1 MTVCLSLKEDT
12 NKNKVHYK
20 MEKTGAKIREIK
32 MEKGTKKIYLHR
44 YLLQFVLFI
53 CDYHEG
59 SLFSADFVACM
70 SSKILLM
77 MVMMKCFIPIKHS
90 AWCNPCLYTRP
101 WFLDLCLT
109 YICWNEPQG
118 VPYMFSS
125 LLQRQSSFTLCSFNW
140 VSWEMIGLSALRQR
154 KSVDN

>member
-44 YLLQFVLFI
+44 YLLQLVFFFLI

-59 SLFSADFVACM
+59 SLFLADFVVCM
-70 SSKILLM
+70 STKILLM
-77 MVMMKCFIPIKHS
+77 MVMTKCFIPIKHS
-90 AWCNPCLYTRP
+90 AWL
-101 WFLDLCLT
+101 
-109 YICWNEPQG
+109 
-118 VPYMFSS
+118 
-125 LLQRQSSFTLCSFNW
+125 
-140 VSWEMIGLSALRQR
+140 
-154 KSVDN
+154 